1 MIINCRLL
9 KIFSKAGYILPLY
22 ENDDLGK
29 ILKDIKSFKPK
40 KKNLK
45 VIPAIW

>member
-1 MIINCRLL
+1 MNDHQLQITEN
-9 KIFSKAGYILPLY
+9 FSKAGYILPLY

-40 KKNLK
+40 NLK